1 MNRENEIKNIRIE
14 DIIPNRFQPRL
25 AFNQNELKELS
36 DSIKVHGIIQPLV
49 LRRNGDKFEIIAGE
63 RRYKAAVMAG
73 LTTVPAIIMNIDD
86 KQSAEVAVVENL
98 QRKDLTAI
106 EEAQSYKKI
115 LDMGYLTQEEL
126 ASRMGVTQP
135 TVANKLRLLNLSEVV
150 QQALLKN
157 QISERHARS
166 LLQIPDQSLQ
176 VNMLNRIIS
185 ERLTVRQT
193 DEEISK
199 ILGRPVMPSVTPVT
213 PMPTQ
218 QPVRTP
224 EPVQPAPVQTPNN
237 NFVNPTPTPVTN
249 QQPFDVDI
257 DKIKNQSEDIIKEH
271 KPSDIDFLLRKP
283 STTDEETS
291 TSSSPTKKVSLEDV
305 AANVDMG
312 DIVKPSQMAINP
324 FQEVET
330 EIMNF
335 EIPTQRVE
343 SPTQLKPE
351 VPKNSLIEEFRQQQA
366 SSAPISPIKPLM
378 PEGNER
384 SISKAIN
391 VVREES
397 RKIEQLG
404 FNVDTE
410 EFDFEDMYQIIIK
423 IKK

>member
-1 MNRENEIKNIRIE
+1 MNRENEIINVRVDE
-14 DIIPNRFQPRL
+14 IIPNRFQPRL

-49 LRRNGDKFEIIAGE
+49 LRRISDKFEIIAGE

-106 EEAQSYKKI
+106 EEAQSYKKL

-126 ASRMGVTQP
+126 AAKMGVAQP
-135 TVANKLRLLNLSEVV
+135 TIANKLRLLSLPEPV

-176 VNMLNRIIS
+176 VNMLNRIIQ

-193 DEEISK
+193 DDEISK
-199 ILGRPVMPSVTPVT
+199 ILGRPVA
-213 PMPTQ
+213 
-218 QPVRTP
+218 
-224 EPVQPAPVQTPNN
+224 VQPIPPTPPVMPEMRPTPP
-237 NFVNPTPTPVTN
+237 VPPTPTPQTPPIN
-249 QQPFDVDI
+249 QNKAFDVDV
-257 DKIKNQSEDIIKEH
+257 DKIKNESEDIIKEH
-271 KPSDIDFLLRKP
+271 IPSDLDMLLRKE
-283 STTDEETS
+283 SDSSETS
-291 TSSSPTKKVSLEDV
+291 EENGGNKKISLEDT

-312 DIVKPSQMAINP
+312 DLINPSQLAINP
-324 FQEVET
+324 FQEMNT
-330 EIMNF
+330 EVMNF
-335 EIPTQRVE
+335 EVPTQNPQMPIP
-343 SPTQLKPE
+343 PT
-351 VPKNSLIEEFRQQQA
+351 NSLIEEFKQQSGTTYQA
-366 SSAPISPIKPLM
+366 APLKEATPSTDK
-378 PEGNER
+378 
-384 SISKAIN
+384 SISSAIN
-391 VVREES
+391 VARQEV

-423 IKK
+423 IKKD